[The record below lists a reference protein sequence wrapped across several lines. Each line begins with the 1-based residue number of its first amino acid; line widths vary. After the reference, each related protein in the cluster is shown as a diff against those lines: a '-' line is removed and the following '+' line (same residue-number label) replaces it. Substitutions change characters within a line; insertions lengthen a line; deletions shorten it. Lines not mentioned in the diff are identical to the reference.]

1 MVWRRI
7 TKDLKDSKDPKV
19 LKKSAAI
26 KGDNMKKFHRIF
38 RILIV
43 AAAFAAAFFMLK
55 EPAKQSEDSCS
66 LDTEA
71 ARKIFAAAGS
81 FKKIGEECFYDVFDK
96 NSENIGRVLY
106 AKPEEDSTGGFGG
119 KLRVVVGISPEGK
132 IAGIELG
139 ENYES
144 VGFIE
149 RVRNEG
155 FFKKWN
161 GKSVTDAAVAEVDTV
176 SGATMS
182 TRAIKSMLAL
192 NLSKYSG
199 SEFQANSSET
209 EPLWLAVIVFLLLAY
224 SLFAFFFPQKTAKF
238 RILHLVILA
247 VILGFIG
254 GSALSIE
261 SFKNWLTTGNI
272 ALVPLVILCAA
283 LIIPIVSG
291 KNFYCNF
298 VCPFGALQELLGK
311 IPLPKKSFPPKFMK
325 GVAVFKT
332 ILLVLI
338 YSAMVSGLF
347 TDLTVFEPFSAFKFE
362 VAALTSLIIAA
373 LFLIISLFISRPWCR
388 FFCPTG
394 TLINM
399 FAKKNGVEI

>member
-1 MVWRRI
+1 
-7 TKDLKDSKDPKV
+7 
-19 LKKSAAI
+19 
-26 KGDNMKKFHRIF
+26 MKKFFRIF
-38 RILIV
+38 RISAVII
-43 AAAFAAAFFMLK
+43 AFVSAFFVLHK
-55 EPAKQSEDSCS
+55 PAEPKTDDCS
-66 LDTEA
+66 LDKEA
-71 ARKIFAAAGS
+71 AKQIFKTAVT
-81 FKKIGEECFYDVFDK
+81 FEKTGEDCVFDVFDSAK
-96 NSENIGRVLY
+96 NQIGRVLY
-106 AKPEEDSTGGFGG
+106 AKPDETSVAGFGG
-119 KLRVVVGISPEGK
+119 KLRVVVGLDKSGK

-144 VGFIE
+144 RGFIE

-155 FFKKWN
+155 FFEKWN
-161 GKSVTDAAVAEVDTV
+161 SLTIEEAAKADVDTV

-182 TRAIKSMLAL
+182 TTAIKSMVAL

-199 SEFQANSSET
+199 MKIAETSEDSAS
-209 EPLWLAVIVFLLLAY
+209 LWLKIAVFVILAY

-238 RILHLVILA
+238 RIFHLAALA
-247 VILGFIG
+247 VVLGFIS

-272 ALVPLVILCAA
+272 TLVPVVILALALVIPVI
-283 LIIPIVSG
+283 SG

-298 VCPFGALQELLGK
+298 VCPFGAMQELLGK

-325 GVAVFKT
+325 GVAVFKVV
-332 ILLVLI
+332 ILIFLYASMI
-338 YSAMVSGLF
+338 SALF
-347 TDLTVFEPFSAFKFE
+347 TDFTVFEPFSAFKFE
-362 VAALTSLIIAA
+362 VAALPSLIIAA

-399 FAKKNGVEI
+399 FAKRNKEEI

>member
-1 MVWRRI
+1 
-7 TKDLKDSKDPKV
+7 
-19 LKKSAAI
+19 
-26 KGDNMKKFHRIF
+26 MKKFFRIF

-43 AAAFAAAFFMLK
+43 AAAFAAAFFIMK
-55 EPAKQSEDSCS
+55 EPVRQSEDSCS
-66 LDTEA
+66 LDTEPA
-71 ARKIFAAAGS
+71 KKIFAEAES
-81 FKKIGEECFYDVFDK
+81 FKKIGKECFYDVFDK

-106 AKPEEDSTGGFGG
+106 TEPDESSIGGFGG
-119 KLRVVVGISPEGK
+119 SLRVVVGILPDGK

-144 VGFIE
+144 YGFIE
-149 RVRNEG
+149 RVRDEG

-161 GKSVTDAAVAEVDTV
+161 GLSVEEAAKADVDTV

-182 TRAIKSMLAL
+182 TTAIKSMVAL

-199 SEFQANSSET
+199 MKIAANQQDST
-209 EPLWLAVIVFLLLAY
+209 PLWLKIAVFLILAY
-224 SLFAFFFPQKTAKF
+224 SLFAFFFPQETAKF
-238 RILHLVILA
+238 RILHLIILA

-254 GSALSIE
+254 GSALSFE

-272 ALVPLVILCAA
+272 ALVPAVILCCA
-283 LIIPIVSG
+283 LILPIVSG
-291 KNFYCNF
+291 RNFYCTF
-298 VCPFGALQELLGK
+298 LCPFGAMQELPGK

-325 GVAVFKT
+325 GVTVFKT

-338 YSAMVSGLF
+338 YAAMVSGLF

-362 VAALTSLIIAA
+362 TSALPSLIIAA
-373 LFLIISLFISRPWCR
+373 VFLIISLFVNRPWCR

-394 TLINM
+394 TLINI
-399 FAKKNGVEI
+399 FAKKNGEEI

>member
-1 MVWRRI
+1 
-7 TKDLKDSKDPKV
+7 
-19 LKKSAAI
+19 
-26 KGDNMKKFHRIF
+26 MKKFFRIF
-38 RILIV
+38 RISAVII
-43 AAAFAAAFFMLK
+43 AFVSAFFVLHK
-55 EPAKQSEDSCS
+55 PAEPKTDDCS
-66 LDTEA
+66 LDKEA
-71 ARKIFAAAGS
+71 AKQIFKTAETFEKTGS
-81 FKKIGEECFYDVFDK
+81 ECVFNVSDASGK
-96 NSENIGRVLY
+96 MLGRVLY
-106 AKPEEDSTGGFGG
+106 AKPDETSVAGFGG
-119 KLRVVVGISPEGK
+119 NLRVVVGISPDGK

-149 RVRNEG
+149 RVRDEG

-161 GKSVTDAAVAEVDTV
+161 GLSVEEAAKADVDTV

-182 TRAIKSMLAL
+182 TTAIKSMVAL

-199 SEFQANSSET
+199 MEIATDQQDAT
-209 EPLWLAVIVFLLLAY
+209 PLWLKITVFIILAY

-238 RILHLVILA
+238 RIFHLAALA
-247 VILGFIG
+247 VVLGFIS

-283 LIIPIVSG
+283 LIIPIISG

-325 GVAVFKT
+325 GVSIFKVV
-332 ILLVLI
+332 ILIFLYASMI
-338 YSAMVSGLF
+338 SALF
-347 TDLTVFEPFSAFKFE
+347 TDFTVFEPFSAFKFE
-362 VAALTSLIIAA
+362 VAALPSLIIAA

-399 FAKKNGVEI
+399 FAKRNKEEI

>member
-1 MVWRRI
+1 
-7 TKDLKDSKDPKV
+7 
-19 LKKSAAI
+19 
-26 KGDNMKKFHRIF
+26 MKKFFRIF

-43 AAAFAAAFFMLK
+43 AAAFTAAFFVMHK
-55 EPAKQSEDSCS
+55 PAAPQTDACS
-66 LDTEA
+66 LDKDA
-71 ARKIFAAAGS
+71 AKRIFRTAES
-81 FKKIGEECFYDVFDK
+81 FEKTGEECIYNVLDASK
-96 NSENIGRVLY
+96 KLLGRVVY
-106 AKPEEDSTGGFGG
+106 AKPDGTTVAGFGG
-119 KLRVVVGISPEGK
+119 KLRVVVGISPDGK

-149 RVRNEG
+149 RVREAG
-155 FFKKWN
+155 FFEKWN
-161 GKSVTDAAVAEVDTV
+161 GLSVEEAAKADVDTV

-182 TRAIKSMLAL
+182 TTAIKSMVAL
-192 NLSKYSG
+192 NLSKFGGMKIAADQQDS
-199 SEFQANSSET
+199 T
-209 EPLWLAVIVFLLLAY
+209 PLWLKITVFLILAY

-247 VILGFIG
+247 VILGFIS
-254 GSALSIE
+254 GSALSFE
-261 SFKNWLTTGNI
+261 SFKNWIISGNI

-298 VCPFGALQELLGK
+298 VCPFGAMQELLGR

-325 GVAVFKT
+325 GVSIFKGV
-332 ILLVLI
+332 LLVSI
-338 YSAMVSGLF
+338 YAFMISGLISDF
-347 TDLTVFEPFSAFKFE
+347 TVFEPFSAFKFE

-399 FAKKNGVEI
+399 FAKRNKEEI